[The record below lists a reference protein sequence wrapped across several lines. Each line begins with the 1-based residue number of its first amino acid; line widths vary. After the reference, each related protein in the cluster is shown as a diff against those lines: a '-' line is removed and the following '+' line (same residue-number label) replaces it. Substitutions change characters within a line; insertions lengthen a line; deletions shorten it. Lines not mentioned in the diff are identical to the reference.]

1 MSAGQGGAERDAHVV
16 FSGTRPEFA
25 AILLRGYLLLVP
37 TIGLY
42 RFWLTNW
49 RRRFYWSHT
58 TIGGDALEYTGNA
71 SQLLLGFLMALAV
84 FVPLYGLFFFLSTQ
98 SSEAAIVGYGGI
110 AVFVWFLAGY
120 ATYRARD
127 FRLSRTLW
135 RGIRFD
141 QAGSAWGYAFRRFG
155 WSLLM
160 IITLGLVYPFM
171 AANLWRYRFQ
181 HSWYGNRQFS
191 FDGSW
196 KQIAWPYYLSYFII
210 VAVGGTGLLTG
221 AGMGVFPTD
230 NSPFNPAGLPPVIIA
245 AALCGVMVLF
255 YKSRELTR
263 MFSSV
268 RLGQSSLKL
277 QVQARSL
284 LRLYL
289 LFGLGLAGA
298 YLVLLIGG
306 VIVLGAVAGEAFA
319 GGTMDTSIFLD
330 DLRSSFVTVL
340 AVVAGYLLVLGAFS
354 FMRELFVSLGF
365 WRLLARN
372 AVVSGVDS
380 LHDVKARAEDKS
392 LAGEGLAD
400 ALNVGA
406 Y

>member
-1 MSAGQGGAERDAHVV
+1 
-16 FSGTRPEFA
+16 
-25 AILLRGYLLLVP
+25 
-37 TIGLY
+37 
-42 RFWLTNW
+42 
-49 RRRFYWSHT
+49 
-58 TIGGDALEYTGNA
+58 
-71 SQLLLGFLMALAV
+71 
-84 FVPLYGLFFFLSTQ
+84 
-98 SSEAAIVGYGGI
+98 
-110 AVFVWFLAGY
+110 
-120 ATYRARD
+120 
-127 FRLSRTLW
+127 
-135 RGIRFD
+135 
-141 QAGSAWGYAFRRFG
+141 
-155 WSLLM
+155 
-160 IITLGLVYPFM
+160 
-171 AANLWRYRFQ
+171 
-181 HSWYGNRQFS
+181 
-191 FDGSW
+191 
-196 KQIAWPYYLSYFII
+196 
-210 VAVGGTGLLTG
+210 
-221 AGMGVFPTD
+221 
-230 NSPFNPAGLPPVIIA
+230 
-245 AALCGVMVLF
+245 
-255 YKSRELTR
+255 

-268 RLGQSSLKL
+268 RLGQTSLKL

-284 LRLYL
+284 LGLYL

-298 YLVLLIGG
+298 YLFLLIGG

-365 WRLLARN
+365 WRLLSRN